1 MIGAG
6 GIRVMT
12 WNIHAGVGMD
22 GVRDYTRA
30 IDCLLHLDADIVALQ
45 ELDGRNF
52 AAAITPFEAFRH
64 RLGLHALP
72 VAAISTADGDYGQ
85 LLLSRW
91 PFVATEI
98 HDISLPGYEPRRA
111 IVAAVRTRF
120 GALRVIATHLGLRAR
135 ERRWQAERLC
145 DIVARSD
152 LPTLLLGDFNDWNR
166 FQVKPGLLERAMP
179 AFTRAR
185 TFPSRR
191 PVFALD
197 RIYCRPWSLL
207 GASRVIKSASLI
219 SDHLPLVAEL
229 V

>member
-1 MIGAG
+1 MMTGS
-6 GIRVMT
+6 GIRVLT
-12 WNIHAGVGMD
+12 WNIHGGVGMD
-22 GVRDYTRA
+22 GVQDYTRA
-30 IDCLLHLDADIVALQ
+30 IDCLMGLDADIVALQ
-45 ELDGRNF
+45 ELEGRNF
-52 AAAITPFEAFRH
+52 AAAIPPFEHFRQ

-91 PFVATEI
+91 PFVTTEI
-98 HDISLPGYEPRRA
+98 HDISLPKYEPRRA
-111 IVAAVRTRF
+111 IVATVRTRL
-120 GALRVIATHLGLRAR
+120 GALRVIATHLGLRTR

-145 DIVARSD
+145 EIAALSD
-152 LPTLLLGDFNDWNR
+152 QPTVLLGDFNDWNR
-166 FQVKPGLLERAMP
+166 FQLNRGLLERAMP

-197 RIYCRPWSLL
+197 RVYCRPFGLL
-207 GASRVIKSASLI
+207 GASRVIKGASVI

-229 V
+229 I